1 MSEYSRALGE
11 CIYQSRKSRKLTQAE
26 LAERIGVNEQ
36 TIRKIEHY
44 DSNPKFEA
52 LVPLIRELQIDPAE
66 FFYPEE
72 PLDDSA
78 KKRLDMLL
86 AECSEAQL
94 EALIPIIRATLEVL
108 RGELVAANE

>member
-11 CIYQSRKSRKLTQAE
+11 CIYQSRKRRKLTQAE

-52 LVPLIRELQIDPAE
+52 LVPLIRELQIDPSE
-66 FFYPEE
+66 FFYPEI
-72 PLDDSA
+72 PADNSA
-78 KKRLDMLL
+78 RKQLDMLL
-86 AECSEAQL
+86 AECSDAQI
-94 EALIPIIRATLEVL
+94 EALIPIIRATLEL
-108 RGELVAANE
+108 LHSDLVAAIK